1 MKLLYPL
8 FLLENYFL
16 TLLSAYLNF
25 FPARKKRE
33 IIFSTPQTSILI
45 QPPFFPTLL
54 PRKKGRFTDIRT
66 HTTRSHMA
74 WKRRRKRNRDRG
86 CARFSVFGGG
96 RREIQL
102 LSSEK
107 RRRRRRDTY
116 TLSLLLLCR
125 DSHLF
130 TEKTMYSYKC

>member
-25 FPARKKRE
+25 FPARKKKGKKYSVPPKRASS
-33 IIFSTPQTSILI
+33 FSHRFSLPSSHAQSHTQHVPIWHGRGGERGIGTSV
-45 QPPFFPTLL
+45 
-54 PRKKGRFTDIRT
+54 R
-66 HTTRSHMA
+66 
-74 WKRRRKRNRDRG
+74 
-86 CARFSVFGGG
+86 ARFSVFGGG

-107 RRRRRRDTY
+107 RRRRRRPTY
-116 TLSLLLLCR
+116 SLSLLLLCR

-130 TEKTMYSYKC
+130 TEKTIYSYKC